1 MPMFLHQWGYKDE
14 SVRAMVVEREDRQE
28 VVRLATE
35 AFGGTLHHFYYCFG
49 DYDGC
54 AISEFAD
61 AETALACVMA
71 VFGQGRVRAVKTTL
85 LLTPEQ
91 GARAIGHAWEVVAK
105 RDVP

>member
-14 SVRAMVVEREDRQE
+14 SVRAMVVEREDREE

-61 AETALACVMA
+61 TETALACVMA
-71 VFGQGRVRAVKTTL
+71 VFGQGRVRSVKTTL
-85 LLTPEQ
+85 LFTPDQ
-91 GARAIGHAWEVVAK
+91 GARAIGRAWDIVAK
-105 RDVP
+105 RDGG